1 MWDSLTINTNV
12 DTHHQMKIINGGFS
26 TIKDD
31 QFMGLGSVGKGFND
45 EQNILPTKSDLG
57 NKKGT

>member
-1 MWDSLTINTNV
+1 
-12 DTHHQMKIINGGFS
+12 MKIINGCFS

-45 EQNILPTKSDLG
+45 EQDILSTKSDLG

>member
-1 MWDSLTINTNV
+1 
-12 DTHHQMKIINGGFS
+12 MKIINGGFS

-31 QFMGLGSVGKGFND
+31 QFMGPGSVGKGFND
-45 EQNILPTKSDLG
+45 EQNILPTKYDLG

>member
-1 MWDSLTINTNV
+1 
-12 DTHHQMKIINGGFS
+12 MKIINGGFS

-45 EQNILPTKSDLG
+45 EQDILSTKSDLG